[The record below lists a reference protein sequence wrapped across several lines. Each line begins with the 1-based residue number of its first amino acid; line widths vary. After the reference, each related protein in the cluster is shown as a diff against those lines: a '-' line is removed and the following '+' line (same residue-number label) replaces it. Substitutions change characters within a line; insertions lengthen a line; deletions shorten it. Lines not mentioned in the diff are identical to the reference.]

1 METLQWMRMETG
13 GKNNGMQVADDSIAN
28 IASIAG
34 KLDSGINVRDSVSY
48 TYILVASTDITLQYL
63 MTSTNLESGTI
74 TVTILALN

>member
-1 METLQWMRMETG
+1 MRMETG